1 MVAAVSAGDVVAEK
15 YRVERLLGRGG
26 MGYVVAARHLTLDQL
41 VAIKFLRKSA
51 LSDEEALARFRREAK
66 ACVRLKGEH
75 VAKVF
80 DVGVHGEEPFIVM
93 EHLEGSDLGALTK
106 LPDAPAP
113 ASASG
118 TSKGRVLPAA
128 EACDYILQACEA
140 LAEAHAIGIVH
151 RDIKLPNLF
160 LTRAANGRGLLKVLD
175 FGVSKTVTEGDVT
188 QTAAVLGSPKYMS
201 PEQMNDPRHVDG
213 RTDIWSLGVCLYR
226 LLSGY
231 APFDGDTIGRLCTMV
246 LHEPHVRL
254 SDLRPDLPPA
264 LDAVVACC
272 LQKDRVHRFA
282 NVAELAAALAPFSSS
297 PEASA
302 EIVHRIALVLGLD
315 VAPPLGYLPPE
326 PPPAPHLLRGSTT
339 GQSLEGAAAWAHS
352 MVAHKREK
360 KRSEITFA
368 LVAAGLLLA
377 LTIVGAVLVRRQEP
391 PRAAQAGVEASVDPP
406 LMTVT
411 PPPTPVLISPPPP
424 ATTAATTPTV
434 ITPPTPTPTSPPAA
448 AVAVKRGRS
457 APPPAKTPPSDALPI
472 PGDRK

>member
-1 MVAAVSAGDVVAEK
+1 
-15 YRVERLLGRGG
+15 

-106 LPDAPAP
+106 LPDAPVS

-246 LHEPHVRL
+246 LHEPPIRL

-282 NVAELAAALAPFSSS
+282 NVAELAAALAPLSSS

-302 EIVHRIALVLGLD
+302 EIVHRVALVLGLD

-326 PPPAPHLLRGSTT
+326 PPAPLLLRGSTT

-368 LVAAGLLLA
+368 LIAAGLLLA

-411 PPPTPVLISPPPP
+411 PPPTPVLIAPPP

-434 ITPPTPTPTSPPAA
+434 ITPPTPTPTSPPT

-457 APPPAKTPPSDALPI
+457 TPPPPKTPPSDALPI